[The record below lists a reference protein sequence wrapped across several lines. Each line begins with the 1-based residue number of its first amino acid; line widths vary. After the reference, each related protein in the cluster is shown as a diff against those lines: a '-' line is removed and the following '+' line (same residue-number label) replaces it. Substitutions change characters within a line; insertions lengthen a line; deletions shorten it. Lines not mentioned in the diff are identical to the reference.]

1 MVLLPSICR
10 SPGAVRARRG
20 LLYRGRAVPTRAGP
34 SLGRG
39 LERESHWFGVRE
51 ESVLIDV
58 RLFHALLFWGLIPV
72 LWGCILFND
81 ARCFFLVVGVSVLAV
96 VHVVVGGTGAADLLF
111 HLGTTT
117 LAMLVPFFFLR
128 TQHALALE
136 STRRHAGLQEHKA
149 KVLATH
155 AAVLRE
161 KSDRLDQLE
170 RLQNRFALVQVM
182 ATKLEAG
189 EILQTLGHMWKK
201 RTGVKGCLILRRQSN
216 GNWGTAFSD
225 GHFNMQDWVRVLAS
239 HPSLGRSRN
248 IRRTLAPGKQLT
260 LPGQP
265 FGSTC
270 ILVPFTWD
278 KDILAMGILEVDP
291 AHLNESTEGFN
302 IERKL
307 VSIGLRRADLYDL
320 MTERSRFDALT
331 GAFLRRS
338 FMERLEDGLRKS
350 HRYNTPLFFSLLDI
364 DNFKALNDR
373 WGHLAGD
380 KVLIALAAAVRKL
393 AHPGIT
399 LGRFGGDEFALILEM
414 DSIRDVFSWFDQLR
428 QYVVENPVRD
438 RETVLRFTVSAGVS
452 GYLPNRPP
460 VSELMAQADH
470 ALYQS
475 KRAGRDRVMFWQGPG
490 SVVTHAKK

>member
-1 MVLLPSICR
+1 MSAPIRVD
-10 SPGAVRARRG
+10 V
-20 LLYRGRAVPTRAGP
+20 
-34 SLGRG
+34 SL
-39 LERESHWFGVRE
+39 V
-51 ESVLIDV
+51 
-58 RLFHALLFWGLIPV
+58 HAFLFWGVVPV
-72 LWGCILFND
+72 LWGCLFFKD
-81 ARCFFLVVGVSVLAV
+81 GRCAIVAAAFAALAV
-96 VHVVVGGTGAADLLF
+96 AHVVAGSTGGVDLVF
-111 HLGTTT
+111 HLSTYA
-117 LAMLVPFFFLR
+117 LALLVPFVFLR
-128 TQHALALE
+128 AQRVLARE
-136 STRRHAGLQEHKA
+136 FSRRHAVLQEQKTKILEIHE
-149 KVLATH
+149 
-155 AAVLRE
+155 AVLRE
-161 KSDRLDQLE
+161 KGERLDQLE

-225 GHFNMQDWVRVLAS
+225 GHFNVQDWVRVLAS

-248 IRRTLAPGKQLT
+248 IRRTSAPGKQLT

-278 KDILAMGILEVDP
+278 KDILAIGILEVDP
-291 AHLNESTEGFN
+291 ARMDESTDGFN

-364 DNFKALNDR
+364 DHFKALNDR
-373 WGHLAGD
+373 WGHVAGD
-380 KVLIALAAAVRKL
+380 KVLIALAQAVRKL

-399 LGRFGGDEFALILEM
+399 LGRFGGDEFALIFETETAK
-414 DSIRDVFSWFDQLR
+414 DVFGWFERLR
-428 QYVVENPVRD
+428 QFIADNAVRD
-438 RETVLRFTVSAGVS
+438 REATLHFTVSAGVS
-452 GYLPNRPP
+452 GYLPERPP

-470 ALYQS
+470 ALYQA
-475 KRAGRDRVMFWQGPG
+475 KRAGRDRVTLWQAPG
-490 SVVTHAKK
+490 TPAVRGKK

>member
-1 MVLLPSICR
+1 MF
-10 SPGAVRARRG
+10 G
-20 LLYRGRAVPTRAGP
+20 LTRIDA
-34 SLGRG
+34 
-39 LERESHWFGVRE
+39 
-51 ESVLIDV
+51 SVA
-58 RLFHALLFWGLIPV
+58 HALLFWGILPV
-72 LWGCILFND
+72 MWACYHFKD
-81 ARCFFLVVGVSVLAV
+81 ARGSLVAGGV
-96 VHVVVGGTGAADLLF
+96 
-111 HLGTTT
+111 
-117 LAMLVPFFFLR
+117 AML
-128 TQHALALE
+128 ALAHVLGGGGGAGDLIFHWGTYALAACVPYFFMR
-136 STRRHAGLQEHKA
+136 SQRALGRDFGKRRAGLEEQRA
-149 KVLATH
+149 KVLETH
-155 AAVLRE
+155 QAVIRE
-161 KSDRLDQLE
+161 KGERLDQLE

-201 RTGVKGCLILRRQSN
+201 RAGVKGCLILRRQSN

-225 GHFNMQDWVRVLAS
+225 GHFNVQDWVRVLAS

-248 IRRTLAPGKQLT
+248 IRRTAPPGKQLT

-278 KDILAMGILEVDP
+278 KDILAIGILEVDP
-291 AHLNESTEGFN
+291 ARLEESTDGFN

-350 HRYNTPLFFSLLDI
+350 HRYNTPLFFALLDI
-364 DNFKALNDR
+364 DHFKALNDR

-380 KVLIALAAAVRKL
+380 KVLMALAAAVRKL

-399 LGRFGGDEFALILEM
+399 LGRFGGDEFALVFEL
-414 DSIRDVFSWFDQLR
+414 DTANDVFAWFERLR
-428 QYVVENPVRD
+428 EFLRENPVRD
-438 RETVLRFTVSAGVS
+438 REAVLPFSVSAGVS
-452 GYLPNRPP
+452 AYLPDRPP
-460 VSELMAQADH
+460 VSELMAQSDH
-470 ALYQS
+470 ALYQA
-475 KRAGRDRVMFWQGPG
+475 KKAGRDRVVLWQAPG
-490 SVVTHAKK
+490 TLVARGKK

>member
-1 MVLLPSICR
+1 VS
-10 SPGAVRARRG
+10 G
-20 LLYRGRAVPTRAGP
+20 LMR
-34 SLGRG
+34 
-39 LERESHWFGVRE
+39 
-51 ESVLIDV
+51 IDV
-58 RLFHALLFWGLIPV
+58 SVAHALLFWGIVPL
-72 LWGCILFND
+72 LWGCIFFND
-81 ARCFFLVVGVSVLAV
+81 ARCFIVAVVFAVLAV
-96 VHVVVGGTGAADLLF
+96 VHVVTGPGGAGDLLF
-111 HLGTTT
+111 HWGTY
-117 LAMLVPFFFLR
+117 AMALLVPLFFLR
-128 TQHALALE
+128 SQKSLSRE
-136 STRRHAGLQEHKA
+136 FGKRHAAMEEQKA
-149 KVLATH
+149 KVLETH
-155 AAVLRE
+155 QAVIRE
-161 KSDRLDQLE
+161 KGERLDQLE

-225 GHFNMQDWVRVLAS
+225 GHFNVQDWVRVLAS

-248 IRRTLAPGKQLT
+248 IRRTSAPGKQLT

-278 KDILAMGILEVDP
+278 KDILAIGILEVDP
-291 AHLNESTEGFN
+291 ARLEESTDGFN

-350 HRYNTPLFFSLLDI
+350 HRYNTPLYFALLDI
-364 DNFKALNDR
+364 DHFKALNDR

-380 KVLIALAAAVRKL
+380 KVLMALSAAVRKL

-399 LGRFGGDEFALILEM
+399 LGRFGGDEFALIFEM
-414 DSIRDVFSWFDQLR
+414 DTANEVFAWFERLR
-428 QYVVENPVRD
+428 EFLGENPVRD
-438 RETVLRFTVSAGVS
+438 REAVLRFTVSAGV
-452 GYLPNRPP
+452 GAYLPDRPP

-470 ALYQS
+470 ALYQA
-475 KRAGRDRVMFWQGPG
+475 KKAGRDRVMLWQPPG
-490 SVVTHAKK
+490 TTVAHGKK

>member
-1 MVLLPSICR
+1 MF
-10 SPGAVRARRG
+10 
-20 LLYRGRAVPTRAGP
+20 GP
-34 SLGRG
+34 IRI
-39 LERESHWFGVRE
+39 ETPFA
-51 ESVLIDV
+51 
-58 RLFHALLFWGLIPV
+58 HALLFWGILPV
-72 LWGCILFND
+72 LWGCIFFND
-81 ARCFFLVVGVSVLAV
+81 ARCFIVAAVLTVLAV
-96 VHVVVGGTGAADLLF
+96 AHVWAGGGGWGDLIFHVGTYVLS
-111 HLGTTT
+111 
-117 LAMLVPFFFLR
+117 MLVPYFFMRSQRILSREF
-128 TQHALALE
+128 A
-136 STRRHAGLQEHKA
+136 RRHEGLLDQKA
-149 KVLATH
+149 KMLEVH
-155 AAVLRE
+155 ESVLRE
-161 KSDRLDQLE
+161 KGERLDQLE

-201 RTGVKGCLILRRQSN
+201 RIGVKGCLILRRQSN

-225 GHFNMQDWVRVLAS
+225 GHFNVQDWVRVLAS

-248 IRRTLAPGKQLT
+248 IRRTVAPGKQLT

-278 KDILAMGILEVDP
+278 KDILAIGILEVDP
-291 AHLNESTEGFN
+291 GRMEESTDGFN

-350 HRYNTPLFFSLLDI
+350 HRYNTPLFFALMDI
-364 DNFKALNDR
+364 DHFKPLNDR

-380 KVLIALAAAVRKL
+380 KVLVSLAASVRKL

-399 LGRFGGDEFALILEM
+399 LGRFGGDEFALIFET
-414 DSIRDVFSWFDQLR
+414 DTSNDVFIWFERLR
-428 QYVVENPVRD
+428 QFVAENPVHDRD
-438 RETVLRFTVSAGVS
+438 VVLRFTVSAGVS
-452 GYLPNRPP
+452 GYLPDRPP

-470 ALYQS
+470 ALYQA
-475 KRAGRDRVMFWQGPG
+475 KKAGRDRVILWQPVRSSLSHG
-490 SVVTHAKK
+490 KK

>member
-1 MVLLPSICR
+1 MS
-10 SPGAVRARRG
+10 G
-20 LLYRGRAVPTRAGP
+20 PTP
-34 SLGRG
+34 ISVSL
-39 LERESHWFGVRE
+39 
-51 ESVLIDV
+51 I
-58 RLFHALLFWGLIPV
+58 HALLFWGVVPV

-81 ARCFFLVVGVSVLAV
+81 ARCSFLVLGIAALAV
-96 VHVVVGGTGAADLLF
+96 VHVATGATGAGDLLF
-111 HLGTTT
+111 HLGTYA
-117 LAMLVPFFFLR
+117 LAMLVPFFYLR
-128 TQHALALE
+128 AQRLLALE
-136 STRRHAGLQEHKA
+136 FSRRHAGLQEQRT
-149 KVLATH
+149 KVLETH
-155 AAVLRE
+155 ATVLRE
-161 KSDRLDQLE
+161 KGERLDQLE

-201 RTGVKGCLILRRQSN
+201 RTGIKGCLILRRQSN

-225 GHFNMQDWVRVLAS
+225 GHFNVQDWVRVLAS
-239 HPSLGRSRN
+239 HPALGRSRN

-278 KDILAMGILEVDP
+278 KDILAMGILEIDP
-291 AHLNESTEGFN
+291 AHLSESTEGFN

-380 KVLIALAAAVRKL
+380 KVLIALAAGVRKL
-393 AHPGIT
+393 GHPGIT
-399 LGRFGGDEFALILEM
+399 LGRFGGDEFALIFELETA
-414 DSIRDVFSWFDQLR
+414 RDVLAWFERLR
-428 QYVVENPVRD
+428 QYLAENAVRD
-438 RETVLRFTVSAGVS
+438 RETILRFTVSAGIS
-452 GYLPNRPP
+452 AYLPDRPP

-475 KRAGRDRVMFWQGPG
+475 KHAGRDRVMFWQ
-490 SVVTHAKK
+490 SSSKTAAHVKK